1 MKREE
6 RLFPSGMISNVKR
19 FNNAPNHLRHENYS
33 SPSTVVRDKKHILQ
47 NISPKQLQQ
56 KELRVSRISH
66 RQQDMFL
73 FVKHPF
79 SFLTLFSWIFACVLC
94 LECSNIFNDLYFLIK
109 CQRCAKA
116 HSTISATD
124 RDYSTLG
131 VLLMPCN
138 TILDEPLMFW
148 HDWLTK
154 TPPIKATY
162 RRKWDLWGMGGS
174 TSVTVYEGVGERF
187 VEEGV
192 VSEDS
197 RCLSRKSELALTQE
211 TDEQCVRALWFMD
224 RTLFSG
230 CWGFHW
236 NKRRNSLRRSN
247 WQLCQFTVT
256 TVQISNCQATW
267 EKVPSKRR

>member
-1 MKREE
+1 MWAG
-6 RLFPSGMISNVKR
+6 F
-19 FNNAPNHLRHENYS
+19 H
-33 SPSTVVRDKKHILQ
+33 TD
-47 NISPKQLQQ
+47 
-56 KELRVSRISH
+56 SR
-66 RQQDMFL
+66 DMFL

-79 SFLTLFSWIFACVLC
+79 SLLTLFSWNFACVLC

-116 HSTISATD
+116 PSTISATD

-162 RRKWDLWGMGGS
+162 RRKWDLWGAGGS
-174 TSVTVYEGVGERF
+174 ASVAVYEGVGERF

-267 EKVPSKRR
+267 EKVPSKRREIRPQKKTNCSKLPLWVNHFMCFLSL

>member
-1 MKREE
+1 MWAG
-6 RLFPSGMISNVKR
+6 FHTDS
-19 FNNAPNHLRHENYS
+19 
-33 SPSTVVRDKKHILQ
+33 RDML
-47 NISPKQLQQ
+47 
-56 KELRVSRISH
+56 
-66 RQQDMFL
+66 L

-79 SFLTLFSWIFACVLC
+79 SFLTLFLWNFARVPC

-109 CQRCAKA
+109 RQRCAKE

-162 RRKWDLWGMGGS
+162 RRKWDLWGVEGS
-174 TSVTVYEGVGERF
+174 TSVTVYEGRGGGF

-256 TVQISNCQATW
+256 TVQISNCQAMW
-267 EKVPSKRR
+267 EKVPSKRRGRLDLRKRQTVLSCFCESTTSCAFYHYRPQLQLLLDQTVTAQATWAQLS